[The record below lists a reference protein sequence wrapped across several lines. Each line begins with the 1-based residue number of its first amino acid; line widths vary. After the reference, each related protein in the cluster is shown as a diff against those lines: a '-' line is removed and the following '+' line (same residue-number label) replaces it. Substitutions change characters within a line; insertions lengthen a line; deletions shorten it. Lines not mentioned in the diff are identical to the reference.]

1 MLNLSFRYDQTA
13 VRLQVEGLPDFSA
26 GHEDGVLGIISG
38 WRLQL
43 VASPELEGK
52 REHLQALMAT
62 VLPYA
67 RHRISGVKRAFGD
80 KTSAVVISPDGNKHQ
95 LLLRSS
101 KANIPPLTLHLD
113 HAELADLVRCLDAL
127 RLDPRVQVPWKLP
140 IDHPLPRHE
149 LAERV
154 PLPQRFGAP
163 LIGGTALALIAGL
176 SLSVPIP
183 RNGEGTLF
191 PTNSTTPEQ
200 TQSSSDR

>member
-26 GHEDGVLGIISG
+26 GHGDGILGIISG

-80 KTSAVVISPDGNKHQ
+80 TASAVVISPDGDKHQ

-101 KANIPPLTLHLD
+101 QPNIPPLTLHLD

-127 RLDPRVQVPWKLP
+127 RLDPRVQVLWELP
-140 IDHPLPRHE
+140 IDHPLPRKE
-149 LAERV
+149 LAERM
-154 PLPQRFGAP
+154 PLSQRFGAP
-163 LIGGTALALIAGL
+163 FIGGTALALIAGL
-176 SLSVPIP
+176 SLLLPVP
-183 RNGEGTLF
+183 RSGEGTL
-191 PTNSTTPEQ
+191 PPANSTTPEQ
-200 TQSSSDR
+200 TQSSSNR

>member
-1 MLNLSFRYDQTA
+1 
-13 VRLQVEGLPDFSA
+13 
-26 GHEDGVLGIISG
+26 
-38 WRLQL
+38 
-43 VASPELEGK
+43 
-52 REHLQALMAT
+52 
-62 VLPYA
+62 
-67 RHRISGVKRAFGD
+67 
-80 KTSAVVISPDGNKHQ
+80 
-95 LLLRSS
+95 
-101 KANIPPLTLHLD
+101 
-113 HAELADLVRCLDAL
+113 LVRCLDAL